1 MRCSF
6 RRIFLSILLSAHL
19 VETLFKYAQR
29 GPHFRNPTSKEVIQS
44 LSYFNRVFKIFRVKV
59 LEI

>member
-29 GPHFRNPTSKEVIQS
+29 GPHFRNPSKEVIQS
-44 LSYFNRVFKIFRVKV
+44 LSHFNRVFKILRVKV

>member
-6 RRIFLSILLSAHL
+6 RWIFFSILLSSQL

-29 GPHFRNPTSKEVIQS
+29 GPHFRNPSKEVIQS
-44 LSYFNRVFKIFRVKV
+44 LSYFNWVFKILRVKV